1 MHVKQEHVDSLN
13 YFNDTLFLT
22 PVCWFCNQTIRFNYR
37 SDAMLLT
44 ISTSYSQSNESNGL
58 GSTWDIEE
66 RTIRVYEQ
74 YTRQDHPME
83 NTETILQYYTPWC
96 ILYSSVWT

>member
-1 MHVKQEHVDSLN
+1 MCVKQERVDSFKYLN
-13 YFNDTLFLT
+13 DMLFLT
-22 PVCWFCNQTIRFNYR
+22 PVWVFFCNQTSHFNYR

-44 ISTSYSQSNESNGL
+44 ISTNYSQSNESNGW
-58 GSTWDIEE
+58 GSIWDIKE
-66 RTIRVYEQ
+66 RKSRVYEQ

-96 ILYSSVWT
+96 ILYSSV